1 MEIDDDPDCI
11 VKPSPSLGL
20 LNMVNR
26 CLVERLS
33 FANVESPKV
42 KEFQKQAE
50 LARFSNQSERVSIF
64 QPAIETQFVDLSLS
78 Q

>member
-1 MEIDDDPDCI
+1 MN
-11 VKPSPSLGL
+11 PSPSLGL

-42 KEFQKQAE
+42 KEFQNQAE
-50 LARFSNQSERVSIF
+50 RGRLTNLSNVIQV
-64 QPAIETQFVDLSLS
+64 FVTKIKLDKAKICKPF
-78 Q
+78 

>member
-1 MEIDDDPDCI
+1 MLLKLMTTDDCI

-50 LARFSNQSERVSIF
+50 LGRFSNQSQNLF
-64 QPAIETQFVDLSLS
+64 DF
-78 Q
+78 

>member
-1 MEIDDDPDCI
+1 M
-11 VKPSPSLGL
+11 KPSPSLGL

-50 LARFSNQSERVSIF
+50 LGRFSNLVKRVSIF
-64 QPAIETQFVDLSLS
+64 QPAMERQFVDLSLS

>member
-1 MEIDDDPDCI
+1 M
-11 VKPSPSLGL
+11 KPSPSLGL

-50 LARFSNQSERVSIF
+50 LGRFSNQSQNLF
-64 QPAIETQFVDLSLS
+64 DF
-78 Q
+78 